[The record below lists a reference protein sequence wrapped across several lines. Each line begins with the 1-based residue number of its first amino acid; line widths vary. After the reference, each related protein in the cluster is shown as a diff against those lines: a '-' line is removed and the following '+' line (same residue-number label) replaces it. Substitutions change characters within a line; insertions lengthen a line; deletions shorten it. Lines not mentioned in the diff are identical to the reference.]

1 MSFLDTSLSGGKK
14 LQIGLDIGSS
24 FIKGVALE
32 RNRKELVLARIASR
46 QLPKNA
52 ISEKDISDR
61 ESVIYTIQNIMEELD
76 PKAQEIVISI
86 CGNRIFSD
94 KVVIKK
100 QNKPAQIREQV
111 MTQAEER
118 IPMGTAGVTISYFP
132 ITDNEVGKNIDVEI
146 VAARSD
152 FIRGYVE
159 MVHDAGFRV
168 TAVDVDSLAIFNSFE
183 HNFELSADSVICL
196 MNIGYS
202 VTNLVFVIKGF
213 FYSMRDI
220 SIGMSTMWETV
231 QSELSLSSDD
241 MNKLQ
246 LGFYEH
252 IEPSKLKQAL
262 YSATGDIKVSLDTA
276 FTYLETV
283 TQGLTVNKIYLSGG
297 GALVPNMSDLIE
309 ERMNIGTD
317 FLNPF
322 KNIVFNQSVFNEQNP
337 EKIAPLYSVAA
348 GLALRADPE

>member
-1 MSFLDTSLSGGKK
+1 
-14 LQIGLDIGSS
+14 
-24 FIKGVALE
+24 
-32 RNRKELVLARIASR
+32 
-46 QLPKNA
+46 
-52 ISEKDISDR
+52 
-61 ESVIYTIQNIMEELD
+61 
-76 PKAQEIVISI
+76 
-86 CGNRIFSD
+86 
-94 KVVIKK
+94 
-100 QNKPAQIREQV
+100 
-111 MTQAEER
+111 
-118 IPMGTAGVTISYFP
+118 
-132 ITDNEVGKNIDVEI
+132 
-146 VAARSD
+146 
-152 FIRGYVE
+152 
-159 MVHDAGFRV
+159 
-168 TAVDVDSLAIFNSFE
+168 
-183 HNFELSADSVICL
+183 

-322 KNIVFNQSVFNEQNP
+322 RILFSINLFLMSRIPKRLL
-337 EKIAPLYSVAA
+337 LYT
-348 GLALRADPE
+348 LLLRVLPFVRIPNNLKVMK